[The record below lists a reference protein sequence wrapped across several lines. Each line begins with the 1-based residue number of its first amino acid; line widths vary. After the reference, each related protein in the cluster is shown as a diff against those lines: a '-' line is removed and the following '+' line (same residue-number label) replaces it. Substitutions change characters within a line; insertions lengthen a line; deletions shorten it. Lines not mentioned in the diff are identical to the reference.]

1 MIIHFNGKWD
11 GTSYVGG
18 DAQAVNIPDKG
29 CDLSTLIEVV
39 HGIVQDELTA
49 YYYDIFEL
57 VDAKGKLYK
66 LKINSDEA
74 VEKLLISA
82 QTPEFYVHLQ
92 SIKSAIVDPC
102 EKGFIG
108 SCTQTGFV
116 DLMNTFNAF
125 KGRRDED
132 NNVESNTS
140 REKEF
145 RTENEVY
152 TESADSF
159 DDASDDSWD
168 SSDDYLSFENP
179 SEVPPENH
187 TSCENN
193 TVARPWI
200 IPGFPSSLP
209 PPRQDSPPL
218 KATPGVLCK
227 DDTFLSKDDMY
238 TSVGYYHLFNAVEY
252 RVKRSDTI
260 RWYLRCKHENCDFLF
275 RASGEDGLWRTLKFT
290 AHTCRVDPDCN
301 APRSLPSKVIGSFYA
316 ANQLEKSTSK
326 TPKEIMQDLKSNYGV
341 SIRYNQAVRSRQ
353 RANVYIYG
361 NSEQSFNL
369 LPSYLHQLKVANP
382 QSHVRL
388 HTDHE
393 HRFKYVFYALRVS
406 INGFINYGRPV
417 IVVDG
422 THLKGKYKGVVFVAV
437 TQDCNHQVFPLAT
450 GIGDVE
456 NNESWTW
463 FLSRLREAYGCPT
476 DLLIVSDQHKS
487 IVHAMSTVYPDATHG
502 LCYYHLQKKF
512 VVHSKK
518 MVGHFN
524 RAAYAYRPSEYQRF
538 MDIIKRVD
546 SGKIFESLMNAK
558 PERWS
563 RVHCPVKRYE
573 FMTSNA
579 AES

>member
-1 MIIHFNGKWD
+1 MRFSRGMSERRYMIIHFNGKWD

-18 DAQAVNIPDKG
+18 DAQVVNILDKG

-39 HGIVQDELTA
+39 HGIVQAELTA

-57 VDAKGKLYK
+57 VDTKGKLYK
-66 LKINSDEA
+66 LKINSDEV

-82 QTPEFYVHLQ
+82 QKPEFYVHLQ

-102 EKGFIG
+102 EKGFIS

-125 KGRRDED
+125 KGRSDED

-140 REKEF
+140 QEKEF
-145 RTENEVY
+145 RTKNE
-152 TESADSF
+152 
-159 DDASDDSWD
+159 
-168 SSDDYLSFENP
+168 
-179 SEVPPENH
+179 
-187 TSCENN
+187 
-193 TVARPWI
+193 
-200 IPGFPSSLP
+200 
-209 PPRQDSPPL
+209 DSPPL
-218 KATPGVLCK
+218 KATLGVLCK

-326 TPKEIMQDLKSNYGV
+326 TPKEIMQELKSNYDV
-341 SIRYNQAVRSRQ
+341 SIWYNQVVRSRQ
-353 RANVYIYG
+353 RANDCIYG

-369 LPSYLHQLKVANP
+369 LPSYLHQLKVVNP

-393 HRFKYVFYALRVS
+393 HRFKYVFYALRAS

-417 IVVDG
+417 IVVDE
-422 THLKGKYKGVVFVAV
+422 THLKGKYKGVVFVTV
-437 TQDCNHQVFPLAT
+437 TQDCNHQVFPLTT

-476 DLLIVSDQHKS
+476 DLLIISDQHKS
-487 IVHAMSTVYPDATHG
+487 IVHAMSTVYPDANPW
-502 LCYYHLQKKF
+502 LIKK
-512 VVHSKK
+512 V
-518 MVGHFN
+518 VGHFN
-524 RAAYAYRPSEYQRF
+524 RAAYAYRPSEYQRYNDPHSLF

-546 SGKIFESLMNAK
+546 SGKIFETLMNAK
-558 PERWS
+558 PEQWS